1 MLQAYRNAGYAV
13 VSCNYP
19 FLSDDI
25 DHLEIVKHCARAVQF
40 VRSKAKDW
48 NIDPARLCCCGVSA
62 GALISEFLAY
72 HDDFADPSAKD
83 AISQQ
88 SSRPAVVMSIMQPLG
103 TKEFITPFMDKGE
116 APIFIY
122 SNAKPSD
129 RIHPPWAAIMLRDR
143 AQEIGIPCAAFG
155 GGRNK
160 LPAVEEGKT
169 WLELQLEFC
178 QKHLG
183 RDQ

>member
-1 MLQAYRNAGYAV
+1 
-13 VSCNYP
+13 
-19 FLSDDI
+19 
-25 DHLEIVKHCARAVQF
+25 
-40 VRSKAKDW
+40 
-48 NIDPARLCCCGVSA
+48 
-62 GALISEFLAY
+62 
-72 HDDFADPSAKD
+72 
-83 AISQQ
+83 
-88 SSRPAVVMSIMQPLG
+88 MSIMQPLG